1 MAGIDFLRGV
11 RAVAVES
18 GLLRATG
25 KVVHGGKSTA
35 TAEGWLEDST
45 GKLFAHGTTT
55 CIILGA

>member
-1 MAGIDFLRGV
+1 
-11 RAVAVES
+11 
-18 GLLRATG
+18 
-25 KVVHGGKSTA
+25 VVHGGKSTA